1 MALQIHA
8 KEWHVVP
15 TTKKF
20 ADAPTEWPAKEHER
34 FALTYGPSEGR
45 FVSFMRSSRIRN
57 YFLFKLNPTGYTANT
72 YVPKEGLRR
81 QALAASGNLWYLPE
95 RPVVRDQ
102 KETLLNRTP
111 RLSVKGTKNGIWG
124 VPAVRHN
131 PIVWTPT
138 LVLGLAWAW
147 RWHSAGTI

>member
-1 MALQIHA
+1 VKAFFLLVLI
-8 KEWHVVP
+8 
-15 TTKKF
+15 TN
-20 ADAPTEWPAKEHER
+20 ER
-34 FALTYGPSEGR
+34 GMT
-45 FVSFMRSSRIRN
+45 
-57 YFLFKLNPTGYTANT
+57 LNKR

-111 RLSVKGTKNGIWG
+111 RLTVKGTKNGIWG

-138 LVLGLAWAW
+138 LLLGLVWAW